1 MPRPCK
7 RRRVCAL
14 PERRSFR
21 SAGDPTPCRE
31 TIHMTVDEFE
41 TLRLMDLEGL
51 SQAEC
56 ARQMEVSRA
65 TVQAIYG
72 AARSK
77 VASFLV
83 RGGELTIGGG
93 AFTLCPGGKPGC
105 PRCHRHCHE
114 GGNSCEKDRGDL

>member
-14 PERRSFR
+14 PERRCFR
-21 SAGDPTPCRE
+21 SAEGGPCQSPIRL
-31 TIHMTVDEFE
+31 TVDEFE
-41 TLRLMDLEGL
+41 TIRLMDLEGF
-51 SQAEC
+51 SQADC

-72 AARSK
+72 AARAK
-77 VASFLV
+77 LARFLV
-83 RGGELTIGGG
+83 QGGELTIGGG
-93 AFTLCPGGKPGC
+93 AFSLCPGGKGC

-114 GGNSCEKDRGDL
+114 GGNSCEKDCGDL

>member
-14 PERRSFR
+14 PERRCFR
-21 SAGDPTPCRE
+21 PAGEAAQDRE
-31 TIHMTVDEFE
+31 PIRLTVDEFE
-41 TLRLMDLEGL
+41 TIRLMDLEGL
-51 SQAEC
+51 TQADC

-72 AARSK
+72 AARVK
-77 VASFLV
+77 LAQFLV
-83 RGGELTIGGG
+83 WGGELTIGGG
-93 AFTLCPGGKPGC
+93 AFSLCPGGKQGC

-114 GGNSCEKDRGDL
+114 GGNSSEKDRGDL

>member
-14 PERRSFR
+14 PERQCFR
-21 SAGDPTPCRE
+21 SAEGGPGQSPIRL
-31 TIHMTVDEFE
+31 TVDEFE
-41 TLRLMDLEGL
+41 TIRLMDLEGL
-51 SQAEC
+51 NQAEC

-72 AARSK
+72 AARVK
-77 VASFLV
+77 VAQFLV

-93 AFTLCPGGKPGC
+93 AFSLCPGGKQGC

-114 GGNSCEKDRGDL
+114 GGNSHEKDRGDL

>member
-14 PERRSFR
+14 PERQCFR
-21 SAGDPTPCRE
+21 SAEGGPAQSPIRL
-31 TIHMTVDEFE
+31 TVDEFE
-41 TLRLMDLEGL
+41 TIRLMDLEGL

-72 AARSK
+72 AARTK
-77 VASFLV
+77 VARFLV

-93 AFTLCPGGKPGC
+93 AFTLCPGGGQGC

-114 GGNSCEKDRGDL
+114 GGNNHEKDRGDL